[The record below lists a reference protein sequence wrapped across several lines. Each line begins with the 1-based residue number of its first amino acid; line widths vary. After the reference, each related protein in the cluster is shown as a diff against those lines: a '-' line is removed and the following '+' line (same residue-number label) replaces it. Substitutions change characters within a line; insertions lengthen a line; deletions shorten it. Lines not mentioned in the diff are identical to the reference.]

1 MQNQGREIEEK
12 HGKLNLWN
20 GDSSRLHVRKAQYKY
35 ISNLFVWHLADIA
48 HAAMGGTGVS
58 VDRRQT
64 LIIEN
69 CSEISPFR
77 TRLDDRRTMETHLT
91 RDLQCKNH

>member
-1 MQNQGREIEEK
+1 MLMQIQGREIEEK

-58 VDRRQT
+58 SQVVSRTPSLKIST
-64 LIIEN
+64 L
-69 CSEISPFR
+69 
-77 TRLDDRRTMETHLT
+77 
-91 RDLQCKNH
+91 